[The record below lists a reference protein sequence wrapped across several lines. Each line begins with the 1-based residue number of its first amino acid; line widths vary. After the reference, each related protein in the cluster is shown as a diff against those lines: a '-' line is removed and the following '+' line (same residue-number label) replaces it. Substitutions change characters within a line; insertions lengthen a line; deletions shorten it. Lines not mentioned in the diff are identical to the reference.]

1 VLHLVSSL
9 QVSIPSTAAAS
20 AVLHLPTAALQ
31 AFLAF
36 SAALLSLVTSQACML
51 DTSDSLIASTQVQLS
66 SKLLLAAKH
75 FENADLKL
83 LARVSQASNS
93 ASLEAFP
100 VVGFPH
106 WSAMSVSHATR
117 VARVSWEN
125 ARPLVELEELKGW
138 PPQVGFEAFP
148 PSAERSRSFVE
159 LKSKFFLPF
168 ESWILSLPLILF
180 TWRLMADAFF
190 SFNLE

>member
-1 VLHLVSSL
+1 
-9 QVSIPSTAAAS
+9 
-20 AVLHLPTAALQ
+20 LPTAALQ
-31 AFLAF
+31 AFFAF

-51 DTSDSLIASTQVQLS
+51 ATSDSLIASTQVQLS
-66 SKLLLAAKH
+66 SRLLLAAKH

-93 ASLEAFP
+93 AFFEAFP

-106 WSAMSVSHATR
+106 WLAMSVSHATR

-125 ARPLVELEELKGW
+125 ARLLVELEEVELNGC

-148 PSAERSRSFVE
+148 PSAKRSRSFVE
-159 LKSKFFLPF
+159 LKSDFLFPF

-180 TWRLMADAFF
+180 TWRLIAEAFF

>member
-1 VLHLVSSL
+1 
-9 QVSIPSTAAAS
+9 
-20 AVLHLPTAALQ
+20 LPTAALQ

-36 SAALLSLVTSQACML
+36 SAALLSLVTSQSCML
-51 DTSDSLIASTQVQLS
+51 ATSDSLIASTQVQLS

-93 ASLEAFP
+93 VSLEAFP

-117 VARVSWEN
+117 VARVFWEN
-125 ARPLVELEELKGW
+125 ARLLVEFEETVEFKGW

-148 PSAERSRSFVE
+148 PSAVRSRSFVE
-159 LKSKFFLPF
+159 LKSDFLPPF

-180 TWRLMADAFF
+180 TWRLIAEAFF